1 MKYRVEKAVYLDDHG
16 KRQIVTAER
25 EPHPL
30 GKCIASVGLLAYI
43 IIAKFADG
51 MPLYRLEGI
60 LKRHGGSI
68 GRSTMASWL
77 IRLAIQFQP
86 VINLLHETQLSA
98 FYLQC
103 DETRLKV
110 LREPGMRPQG
120 HKWM

>member
-1 MKYRVEKAVYLDDHG
+1 MIEYMVEKAVYLDDLG

-51 MPLYRLEGI
+51 MPLYRLEGM

-77 IRLAIQFQP
+77 IRLAIQLPAGNQP
-86 VINLLHETQLSA
+86 TA
-98 FYLQC
+98 RDTAQC
-103 DETRLKV
+103 V
-110 LREPGMRPQG
+110 LPAV
-120 HKWM
+120 